1 MNFLF
6 CCGWHSFVIYLLVGA
21 VYWSRQLRGLLA
33 LNNILAFEIN
43 NIICYVSLQRI
54 CFYVHHVYIYICI
67 CTYRPNGT
75 LFNNT
80 FCSVVEKQ
88 LKYHTAQ
95 VHQKLLVQSALFC
108 IMFYNHPLLI
118 NYTPAQWSCWGVLL
132 LSLCLFVHSSIRPSR
147 IPYPLH
153 FIFLHLIK
161 QLQKVCCMYYLK
173 FVALSCL
180 VLTWDLM

>member
-1 MNFLF
+1 MPYTDP
-6 CCGWHSFVIYLLVGA
+6 GS
-21 VYWSRQLRGLLA
+21 LLA
-33 LNNILAFEIN
+33 FNDILAFEIN

-54 CFYVHHVYIYICI
+54 CFYVHHVYIYIYICI

-75 LFNNT
+75 LFTKT
-80 FCSVVEKQ
+80 FCSVVENQ

-132 LSLCLFVHSSIRPSR
+132 LSLCLFVHSSVPHPVSTPSH
-147 IPYPLH
+147 ISTSYQATSKSVLH
-153 FIFLHLIK
+153 VLFKI
-161 QLQKVCCMYYLK
+161 CN
-173 FVALSCL
+173 FVVSCF
-180 VLTWDLM
+180 DLGSDVNH